1 MVDVFW
7 LIFYS
12 VALMEICKQIFVSG
26 LVQGVFFR
34 DSTRQIASELS
45 LIGGV
50 RNCRDGRVE
59 VVIVGDE
66 MSVQS
71 LIKWLEI
78 GPKYAKVST
87 IEVIDLPLTYLQDNQ
102 KGYFEIWPTR

>member
-1 MVDVFW
+1 MDV
-7 LIFYS
+7 
-12 VALMEICKQIFVSG
+12 CKQIFVSG

-34 DSTRQIASELS
+34 GSTRDKANKLN
-45 LIGGV
+45 LRGGV

-59 VVIVGDE
+59 VHVIGEPVA
-66 MSVQS
+66 VFT

-87 IEVIDLPLTYLQDNQ
+87 IEVIDLLASYQHDKEQNN